1 MIANYKRSE
10 FTDTAH
16 CLNEF
21 TDTGHCLSPSV
32 SGTFLMLTQN
42 GNLMMVCEMIQ
53 QRAEI
58 AAEIQQVEQRLLSCN
73 HPYALSDLGVW
84 HEHRHRNFGAE
95 LIQLTEKLETR
106 KCELRAALRQ
116 IDERLAQ
123 QNLGFEWS
131 MLPEFVRLVPEG
143 RFNVVATLR
152 TMLIDQNRMKSHE
165 DICRILDSQFR
176 PNCRPEG
183 FFREE
188 WQEKYGVT
196 TFLEA
201 YRHPKC
207 RNLVD
212 KMFSSA
218 KRRGP

>member
-1 MIANYKRSE
+1 MQTS
-10 FTDTAH
+10 DTNNQ
-16 CLNEF
+16 L
-21 TDTGHCLSPSV
+21 TDTGHCLNPITV
-32 SGTFLMLTQN
+32 SGTFLMLAQN
-42 GNLMMVCEMIQ
+42 GNLMTVCEMIQ
-53 QRAEI
+53 QRAKI
-58 AAEIQQVEQRLLSCN
+58 AAEIQQVEQQLLSCN
-73 HPYALSDLGVW
+73 HPYALSLLGLW
-84 HEHRHRNFGAE
+84 KESHDRNFGAE
-95 LIQLTEKLETR
+95 LIQRAAELETEKR
-106 KCELRAALRQ
+106 ELTASLQQ

-123 QNLGFEWS
+123 QNVEFEWS
-131 MLPEFVRLVPEG
+131 MLPGFVSLVPEG

-165 DICRILDSQFR
+165 DICRILDSTFR
-176 PNCRPEG
+176 PGARPEG

-188 WQEKYGVT
+188 WEDKYGVT